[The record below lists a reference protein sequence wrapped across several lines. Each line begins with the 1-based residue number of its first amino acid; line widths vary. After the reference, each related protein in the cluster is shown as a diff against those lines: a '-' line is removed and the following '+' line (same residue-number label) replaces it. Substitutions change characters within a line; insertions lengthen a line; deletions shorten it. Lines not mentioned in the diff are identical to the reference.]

1 MPTRHGGEPGPGEAG
16 RIAPSHPSK
25 TLRAVIPRVP
35 DMSEQTIFPTLRYSD
50 APAAIEWLGRA
61 FGFEPRMVVD
71 GEGGTVA
78 HAELTYNGAMI
89 MLGSVRPP
97 VAGEYSAVAPPA
109 GSGSMYVVVADID
122 AHHERA
128 ATAGAEV
135 VRALQDTDY
144 GAREYSARDLEG
156 NIWSFGTYQPW
167 AS

>member
-1 MPTRHGGEPGPGEAG
+1 
-16 RIAPSHPSK
+16 
-25 TLRAVIPRVP
+25 
-35 DMSEQTIFPTLRYSD
+35 MSEQTIFPTLRYTD

-71 GEGGTVA
+71 SEAGTVA
-78 HAELTYNGAMI
+78 HAELTYRGAMI

-109 GSGSMYVVVADID
+109 GSGSMYVVVDDID

-128 ATAGAEV
+128 AAAGAEI

-156 NIWSFGTYQPW
+156 NVWSFGTYRPW
-167 AS
+167 AT